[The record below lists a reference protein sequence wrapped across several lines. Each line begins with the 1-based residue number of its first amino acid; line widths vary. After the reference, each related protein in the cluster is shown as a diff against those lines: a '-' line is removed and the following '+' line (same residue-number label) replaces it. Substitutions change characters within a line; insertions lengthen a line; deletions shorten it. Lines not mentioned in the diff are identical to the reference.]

1 MKLLKITGLALVA
14 FGATVFLFLVYQL
27 WGTDLIAAR
36 SQAVAEEDLSFRFQE
51 VRGSIT
57 LPPVTTIPSD
67 DPPVGTIPQFD
78 LYGEPAPPD
87 GDAFGRIV
95 IDEIGVDD
103 VMFEGVDR
111 ETLKKGPGH
120 MPWTPLPGQPGNA
133 VISGHRTTY
142 GRPFYDLNA
151 LAVGDTI
158 SVETALGEHV
168 YTVRESLIVLPTD
181 VWVTEPRTGAWLTL
195 TTCHPQFS
203 AKQRLVIF
211 AEPTSGPNFAY
222 VEAAIAITSDQAA

>member
-1 MKLLKITGLALVA
+1 MKALKITGLALVA
-14 FGATVFLFLVYQL
+14 FGATVLLFLAYEL

-36 SQAVAEEDLSFRFQE
+36 SQAAAEEDLSFHFEEIR
-51 VRGSIT
+51 RTIT
-57 LPPVTTIPSD
+57 LPPSTTLPTL
-67 DPPVGTIPQFD
+67 DPPVSTIPQFD
-78 LYGEPAPPD
+78 LYAEPAPPE

-95 IDEIGVDD
+95 IDAAGVDD

-142 GRPFYDLNA
+142 GRPFFDLDV
-151 LAVGDTI
+151 LAVGDKIT
-158 SVETALGEHV
+158 VETALGEHV
-168 YTVRESLIVLPTD
+168 FTVRESLIVLPTD

-195 TTCHPQFS
+195 TTCNPRFS
-203 AKQRLVIF
+203 AKERLVIF
-211 AEPTSGPNFAY
+211 AELTGGPNFAY
-222 VEAAIAITSDQAA
+222 VEAATALISDLAA